1 MRLWVF
7 LLFPSLGH
15 MSILNKWGSEE
26 HRRYEGGGDWRTGVP
41 VASQWIA
48 PLITRHPL
56 KLRQGAGGWS
66 EAKLSFFV
74 VVCRSHVT
82 GVGIYLAIT
91 RRSGKEKRKRKEE
104 KNCFAAKN
112 FNKSRQSPSLEAY
125 GLGETVGG
133 FVALTLGVCTGMMK
147 AISGLCVF
155 EGTIHLQLQ
164 TIRGRKKSKNQI

>member
-1 MRLWVF
+1 M
-7 LLFPSLGH
+7 
-15 MSILNKWGSEE
+15 
-26 HRRYEGGGDWRTGVP
+26 
-41 VASQWIA
+41 
-48 PLITRHPL
+48 
-56 KLRQGAGGWS
+56 
-66 EAKLSFFV
+66 SFFV

-91 RRSGKEKRKRKEE
+91 RRSGKKKKKKRKEE

-164 TIRGRKKSKNQI
+164 TIRGRKKNQKSNLKKAMHGGKTQVGSQTLEALLKSKVEKKKRSLRMKVVPSDGGPAFHPDLC